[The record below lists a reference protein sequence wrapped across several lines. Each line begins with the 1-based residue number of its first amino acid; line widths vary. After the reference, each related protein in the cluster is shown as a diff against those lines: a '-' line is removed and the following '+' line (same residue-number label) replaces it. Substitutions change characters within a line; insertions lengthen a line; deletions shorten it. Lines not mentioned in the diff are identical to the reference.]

1 MLTKENGFTL
11 PLKCSFPDANKYA
24 FTFIS
29 LFIILFIIYS
39 NSFQGAFQFDDIPN
53 IVENKKIF
61 LKTLD
66 WSDISKSFYGVESNT
81 INRPLAFFSLAC
93 NF

>member
-24 FTFIS
+24 FAFIS

-39 NSFQGAFQFDDIPN
+39 NSFQGAFQFDDTIN
-53 IVENKKIF
+53 IVQNKNIF
-61 LKTLD
+61 LESFD
-66 WSDISKSFYGVESNT
+66 WSHIKSIFTVSKGRKSIGLWHF
-81 INRPLAFFSLAC
+81 
-93 NF
+93 